1 VNLKP
6 SSKHTKTELYE
17 MLAAAVRNTQPQPRQ
32 QRASTSPKRTTETK
46 RIRTIK
52 DQKQRSK

>member
-1 VNLKP
+1 
-6 SSKHTKTELYE
+6 